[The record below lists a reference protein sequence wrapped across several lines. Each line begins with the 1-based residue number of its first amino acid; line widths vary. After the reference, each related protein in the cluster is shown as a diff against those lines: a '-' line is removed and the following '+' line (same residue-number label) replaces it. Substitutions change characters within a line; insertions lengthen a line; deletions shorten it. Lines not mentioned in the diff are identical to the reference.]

1 MSIKDTWTD
10 FPRIGLIVDGKKK
23 FYPLREAIPLW
34 DSGWMKVEDT
44 GEVLEADYSVRKMTA
59 PENAEFQ
66 ELTDE
71 YSGSK

>member
-10 FPRIGLIVDGKKK
+10 FPRIGLIVDGRKK
-23 FYPLREAIPLW
+23 FYLLHEAIPLW

-59 PENAEFQ
+59 PENTEFQ